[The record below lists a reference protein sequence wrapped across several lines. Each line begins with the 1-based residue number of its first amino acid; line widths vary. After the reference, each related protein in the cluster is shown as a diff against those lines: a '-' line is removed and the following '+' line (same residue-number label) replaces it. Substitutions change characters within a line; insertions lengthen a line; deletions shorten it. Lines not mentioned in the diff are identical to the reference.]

1 MSLEDAIAEKVLK
14 GVSIN
19 AFKNLYVRDGKSYSL
34 EKLQEFKFGLEA

>member
-19 AFKNLYVRDGKSYSL
+19 AFKNVYVLDGTYSL
-34 EKLQEFKFGLEA
+34 EKLHEFKFGLEA